1 MSASSAES
9 ESPDDG
15 VASLSAATVRSKA
28 MVMSLFVF
36 TGASQFAAV
45 GVVDSGGSPV
55 AAVGSALLLAA
66 RNSLYGVRMAP
77 MVKDGNVPTFVG
89 AHLVI
94 DETTAMS
101 TAHRDP
107 ELQRVGFWVT
117 GVALFVFWNLGTF
130 VGVSTGSF
138 LGDPQRWGLDAAFL
152 ASFVALMGPHVS
164 HAAGRVA
171 TAAGVAIAI
180 AAVPFVPA
188 GAPIL
193 LAAFGV
199 VPALFLRRLIDGGT
213 QA

>member
-15 VASLSAATVRSKA
+15 VASLSAATVRSNAIVLGAAVGLVGLTFGVLASAAGLSVAKA
-28 MVMSLFVF
+28 MVMLLFVF

-101 TAHRDP
+101 TAHQDL
-107 ELQRVGFWVT
+107 ELQR
-117 GVALFVFWNLGTF
+117 
-130 VGVSTGSF
+130 
-138 LGDPQRWGLDAAFL
+138 AFEQGCCN
-152 ASFVALMGPHVS
+152 AD
-164 HAAGRVA
+164 RV
-171 TAAGVAIAI
+171 
-180 AAVPFVPA
+180 
-188 GAPIL
+188 
-193 LAAFGV
+193 
-199 VPALFLRRLIDGGT
+199 
-213 QA
+213 